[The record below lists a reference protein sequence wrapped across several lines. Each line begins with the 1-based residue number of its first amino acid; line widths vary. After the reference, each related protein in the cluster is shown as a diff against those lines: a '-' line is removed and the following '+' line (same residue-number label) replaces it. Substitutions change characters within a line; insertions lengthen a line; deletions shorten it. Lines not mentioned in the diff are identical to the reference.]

1 MTRAEWDEV
10 EKVLNRPDVQLV
22 MRGRCEEQG
31 HQFDNGADLIWRSG
45 AVTESLLTK
54 TGVH

>member
-10 EKVLNRPDVQLV
+10 EKVLDKPDVQIA

-31 HQFDNGADLIWRSG
+31 HQFDNGADFTPFPRVFSLRSVREWR
-45 AVTESLLTK
+45 
-54 TGVH
+54 H